1 MQPPIIVVLFRRPH
15 WPLPIGLVAAVLLI
29 GAALIFAA
37 IAIRRK
43 SAIAGDI
50 VLLLAAI
57 WNAGIVFAFM
67 SPHNRHVFH
76 LATHRESV
84 IVNAVIGIVWLVAC
98 VFCIAKWYRRGD

>member
-1 MQPPIIVVLFRRPH
+1 VRFRRPH
-15 WPLPIGLVAAVLLI
+15 WPLPIGLISAVLFI

-37 IAIRRK
+37 IAVRRK

-50 VLLLAAI
+50 VLLLAAV

-84 IVNAVIGIVWLVAC
+84 NVNAVIGVFWLIAC
-98 VFCIAKWYRRGD
+98 VVCLMKWYRGRT

>member
-1 MQPPIIVVLFRRPH
+1 MLFRRLH
-15 WPLPIGLVAAVLLI
+15 WPLPISLIGGVLLI

-37 IAIRRK
+37 IAVRRK

-76 LATHRESV
+76 LTTHRESV
-84 IVNAVIGIVWLVAC
+84 IVNGAIGIVWLVAC
-98 VFCIAKWYRRGD
+98 VFCIVKWYRRQPGD